1 MTSRAAWIGLF
12 GGYFLLQALI
22 RVLIGPALEL
32 DEAEAFWFARELAPG
47 YNAQPP
53 LYFWLQWAFFRIFGE
68 GIIALSLLKAVLL
81 WGAFSGLFLWLAR
94 QVSVRQAGVAVLALG
109 LLPQVVW
116 EAQRALTH
124 SVLVFALA
132 VAFVL
137 AFHRML
143 QRGSWRDAI
152 VLGIITGL
160 GLIAKYNF
168 GLVPAGFLLWAAIT
182 PRRRRLDWRRIAVAM
197 AIAAAVAAPVAAW
210 AFMNPGLAGASLHK
224 LGLDPAGFVRARA
237 QGLLSLAIGIVSFLA
252 VAILVLGGLW
262 LAREQRPAARPDAM
276 AYLVGGVAGGIAV
289 LLAAIL
295 LAGVTAVKDRWLLP
309 VLWLLVPAVV
319 LWLWPVLSLRQRWGL
334 GIGAG
339 LCWVAA
345 MLALP
350 YATLRDPGYRVGDFA
365 GLEAAMAAVDP
376 APENVVSGM
385 NWVLGNLA
393 LRNPKM
399 PLVWAG
405 TGGGPGLILA
415 PPGDGVRIA
424 ERLGLVAGPAVIHE
438 VVRGARVTVVEITPV
453 AEP

>member
-53 LYFWLQWAFFRIFGE
+53 LYFWLQWAFLGIFGE
-68 GIIALSLLKAVLL
+68 GIIALALLKAVLL

-94 QVSVRQAGVAVLALG
+94 QVSVMQAGVAVLALG

-143 QRGSWRDAI
+143 QRGTWRDGI
-152 VLGIITGL
+152 VLGIVTGL

-168 GLVPAGFLLWAAIT
+168 GLVPAGFLLWVTIT
-182 PRRRRLDWRRIAVAM
+182 PRRRLEWRRIAVAM
-197 AIAAAVAAPVAAW
+197 AIAAAIAAPVAFW

-224 LGLDPAGFVRARA
+224 LGLDPAGFARARA
-237 QGLLSLAIGIVSFLA
+237 EGLLSLVIGVVSFLA
-252 VAILVLGGLW
+252 LAILVFGGLW
-262 LAREQRPAARPDAM
+262 LARERRQAARPDAI
-276 AYLVGGVAGGIAV
+276 AYLAGGVAGGIA
-289 LLAAIL
+289 LL
-295 LAGVTAVKDRWLLP
+295 LAGILLTGATAVKDRWLLP
-309 VLWLLVPAVV
+309 VLWPLVPAAV
-319 LWLWPVLSLRQRWGL
+319 LWLWPVLSQRQRRGL

-339 LCWVAA
+339 LCWVVA

-350 YATLRDPGYRVGDFA
+350 YASLRDPGYRVGDFA

-385 NWVLGNLA
+385 HWVLGNLA
-393 LRNPKM
+393 LRNPDM
-399 PLVWAG
+399 PIVWAG
-405 TGGGPGLILA
+405 KGGGPGLILA

-438 VVRGARVTVVEITPV
+438 VARGARVTVVEITPV

>member
-1 MTSRAAWIGLF
+1 MTSRAVWIGLF
-12 GGYFLLQALI
+12 GGYFLVQAVI

-32 DEAEAFWFARELAPG
+32 DEAEAFWFARDLAAG

-68 GIIALSLLKAVLL
+68 SIVALALLKAVLL
-81 WGAFSGLFLWLAR
+81 WGSLTALFLWLAR
-94 QVSVRQAGVAVLALG
+94 QVPVRQAGVAVLALG

-143 QRGSWRDAI
+143 QRSTWRDAM
-152 VLGIITGL
+152 VLGIVTGL
-160 GLIAKYNF
+160 GLFAKYNF
-168 GLVPAGFLLWAAIT
+168 VLVPAGFLLWAAIT
-182 PRRRRLDWRRIAVAM
+182 QRRRLDWWRIAVAM
-197 AIAAAVAAPVAAW
+197 AIAAAIAAPVAFW

-224 LGLDPAGFVRARA
+224 LGLDPAGFARARA
-237 QGLLSLAIGIVSFLA
+237 QGLLSLAIGVVSFLA
-252 VAILVLGGLW
+252 LAVLVFGGLW
-262 LAREQRPAARPDAM
+262 LARERQQAARPDAV
-276 AYLVGGVAGGIAV
+276 AYLAGGVAGGIAL
-289 LLAAIL
+289 LLAGIV

-309 VLWLLVPAVV
+309 MLWPLVPAAV
-319 LWLWPVLSLRQRWGL
+319 LWLWPVLSDRQRRGL

-339 LCWVAA
+339 LCWIVA

-350 YATLRDPGYRVGDFA
+350 YASLRDPGYRVGDFA

-393 LRNPKM
+393 LRNPEM

-405 TGGGPGLILA
+405 TGGGAGLILA
-415 PPGDGVRIA
+415 PPGDGVRMA

-438 VVRGARVTVVEITPV
+438 IARGARVTVVEITPV